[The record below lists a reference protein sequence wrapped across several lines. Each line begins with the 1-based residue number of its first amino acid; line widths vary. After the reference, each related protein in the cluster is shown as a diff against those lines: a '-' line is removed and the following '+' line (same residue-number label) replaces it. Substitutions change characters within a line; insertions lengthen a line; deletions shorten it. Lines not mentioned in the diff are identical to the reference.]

1 MVQARD
7 FQAQEL
13 WFRAPGRERMRAKGD
28 GVGEH
33 PGPCLHGEPHEVCS
47 LMAFHARHEAYLEK
61 KGPRAR
67 E

>member
-28 GVGEH
+28 GVGNIQDH
-33 PGPCLHGEPHEVCS
+33 VCMVN
-47 LMAFHARHEAYLEK
+47 LMKSAH
-61 KGPRAR
+61 
-67 E
+67 